1 LIAMGAEKIIEFDHV
16 GVGYKVKEGPF
27 SKEMYWALKDV
38 SFDLRR
44 GEVLGV
50 IGRNGAGKSTLL
62 KLLADIIEPD
72 RGAIRKQPNL
82 DVMLLSIQ
90 VGVMPHL
97 SGRENAIVSGML
109 LGMRRREVERAMDDI
124 IEYAGLQEHIDRP
137 VYMYSTG
144 MKARLGFAVAQ
155 QVQPEVLLID
165 EVLGVGDEE
174 FRKKTLNTILKRI
187 NSKQTLVLVSHN
199 PVAIEAYCSR
209 VLWIEDGRTKKVG
222 NTKEILAE
230 YMQS

>member
-1 LIAMGAEKIIEFDHV
+1 MDTEKIIEFDHV
-16 GVGYKVKEGPF
+16 GVGYKIQEGLF
-27 SKEMYWALKDV
+27 SKETYWALKDI

-62 KLLADIIEPD
+62 KLLAGIIEPD
-72 RGAIRKQPNL
+72 RGVIRKQPSL
-82 DVMLLSIQ
+82 DVLLLSIQ

-109 LGMRRREVERAMDDI
+109 LGMRRREVERAMGDI

-174 FRKKTLNTILKRI
+174 FRKKTLNTMLNRI

-199 PVAIEAYCSR
+199 PAAIETYCSR
-209 VLWIEDGRTKKVG
+209 VLWVEDGCTKKIG
-222 NTKEILAE
+222 DTKEILTE
-230 YMQS
+230 YMKG